1 MFEQNCSVVEPQP
14 VPERITSHSIF
25 KAYGMMGGGG
35 GGGGGWRLAVL
46 LWNDVDSGKGF
57 FRQWPQISLV

>member
-35 GGGGGWRLAVL
+35 GGGGGGRVAA
-46 LWNDVDSGKGF
+46 GC
-57 FRQWPQISLV
+57 LVME

>member
-25 KAYGMMGGGG
+25 NAYGMGGGG
-35 GGGGGWRLAVL
+35 GGDGGWLSCYGMTLTRGK
-46 LWNDVDSGKGF
+46 DSSDNGLK
-57 FRQWPQISLV
+57 SV